1 MQPLYAIN
9 MPSAP
14 ELILILVIV
23 MMLFGV
29 GKLPDV
35 FQQFG
40 KGMKAFKDAQRDTD
54 VTPPK
59 ELDGKIPDAQE
70 IKEKTR

>member
-9 MPSAP
+9 MPSVP

-23 MMLFGV
+23 MMLFGI
-29 GKLPDV
+29 GKLPQV
-35 FQQFG
+35 FEQFG
-40 KGMKAFKDAQRDTD
+40 KGMKAFKDAQRETD

-59 ELDGKIPDAQE
+59 ELGEKVPDAQE
-70 IKEKTR
+70 LKDKVR